1 MLKQLEKTHVFQTPS
16 GMKVTILYK
25 PDFKQQTMI
34 VGVPFGGIHSN
45 VYDEENQLYKP
56 GLAHFLEHKLFESE
70 SGDIMA
76 QFSQLGAQV
85 NAFTSYQETCYYF
98 NTTTK
103 FKEASNLLLDLVS
116 DCSLSEESVEKEKG
130 IIISELSMY
139 EAMVDQ
145 ALVKNLYKSLYHQ
158 HPIIHDIG
166 GSKQSVTDT
175 TLIQLMDAFH
185 RFYHPTLMQCVC
197 VTNES
202 IETVES
208 MILSHPISSNVKEKK
223 IVIEALIYEPREV
236 AFKNIDVSMDI
247 EVAKGVYALK
257 LDAHDGQPMSN
268 VLKQFAIR
276 FLLEATFS
284 ELNPLYQQWLDEELI
299 NDYFDMDV
307 DVSQNYSYIAFLCE
321 HEHLDKVFDLIEAT
335 LKTVDLDEM
344 TLNQLKRRYLGM
356 SLKALNKPSS
366 LSKQLIRYALN
377 NLDFFDVLGLFQSMS
392 MDDIALAKQHLLESL
407 SHSSRV
413 KITPQSKHVRNDG

>member
-25 PDFKQQTMI
+25 PDFKQQSMI

-45 VYDEENQLYKP
+45 VYDEQHQLYKP

-116 DCSLSEESVEKEKG
+116 ECSLSEESVEKEKG

-145 ALVKNLYKSLYHQ
+145 ALVKNLYKSLYHH

-166 GSKQSVTDT
+166 GSKQSVTEIN
-175 TLIQLMDAFH
+175 LSQLMDAFH
-185 RFYHPTLMQCVC
+185 RFYHPSLMQCVC

-202 IETVES
+202 IESVEA
-208 MILSHPISSNVKEKK
+208 MILAHPLSSKLKEKFSVKEEQ
-223 IVIEALIYEPREV
+223 ITEPREV
-236 AFKNIDVSMDI
+236 AFKDIDVSMDI

-257 LDAHDGQPMSN
+257 LDAHAGNPMSN
-268 VLKQFAIR
+268 VLKQFALR

-321 HEHLDKVFDLIEAT
+321 HEHLDEVFNWIETT
-335 LKTVDLDEM
+335 LQNVNLDEV

-377 NLDFFDVLGLFQSMS
+377 DLDFFDVLGLFQTMS
-392 MDDIALAKQHLLESL
+392 MDDIEIAKQHILSSL
-407 SHSSRV
+407 SHASRV
-413 KITPQSKHVRNDG
+413 KITPQSK

>member
-1 MLKQLEKTHVFQTPS
+1 MFKKLEKTHVFQTPS

-25 PDFKQQTMI
+25 PDFKQQSMI

-45 VYDEENQLYKP
+45 VYDDQHQLYEP

-103 FKEASNLLLDLVS
+103 FKESSHLLLDLVS
-116 DCSLSEESVEKEKG
+116 ECSLSEESVEKEKG
-130 IIISELSMY
+130 IIVSELSMY

-145 ALVKNLYKSLYHQ
+145 ALVKNLYKALYQ
-158 HPIIHDIG
+158 NHPIIHDIG
-166 GSKQSVTDT
+166 GSKKSVTDI
-175 TLIQLMDAFH
+175 TLNQLMDAYH
-185 RFYHPTLMQCVC
+185 RFYHPTLIQCVC
-197 VTNES
+197 VTNEP
-202 IETVES
+202 IESVEA
-208 MILSHPISSNVKEKK
+208 MILAHPLSSNLKVKKGVVEAP
-223 IVIEALIYEPREV
+223 IVEPREV
-236 AFKNIDVSMDI
+236 AFKNIDVTMDI

-257 LDAHDGQPMSN
+257 LDAHEGSSMNN
-268 VLKQFAIR
+268 VLKQFALR

-284 ELNPLYQQWLDEELI
+284 ELNPLYQQWLDDELI

-321 HEHLDKVFDLIEAT
+321 HDNLDEVFNWIEAT
-335 LKTVDLDEM
+335 LKSVDLDEV

-377 NLDFFDVLGLFQSMS
+377 DLDFFDVLALFQSMS
-392 MDDIALAKQHLLESL
+392 MSDIEIAKQHILNSL
-407 SHSSRV
+407 SHASRV
-413 KITPQSKHVRNDG
+413 KITPQAK

>member
-1 MLKQLEKTHVFQTPS
+1 MFKQLEKTHVFITPS

-25 PDFKQQTMI
+25 PDFKQQSMI
-34 VGVPFGGIHSN
+34 IGVPFGGIHSN
-45 VYDEENQLYKP
+45 VYDDHHELYQP

-76 QFSQLGAQV
+76 QFSELGAQV

-103 FKEASNLLLDLVS
+103 FKESSNLLLDLVS

-145 ALVKNLYKSLYHQ
+145 ALVKNLYKSLYHN

-166 GSKQSVTDT
+166 GSKKSVTDI
-175 TLIQLMDAFH
+175 TLNQLMDAFH
-185 RFYHPTLMQCVC
+185 RFYHPSLMQCVC
-197 VTNES
+197 VTNEP
-202 IETVES
+202 IESVEA
-208 MILSHPISSNVKEKK
+208 MILAHPLSSRIKEKK
-223 IVIEALIYEPREV
+223 RVTEEAIIEPHDV
-236 AFKNIDVSMDI
+236 AFKDIHVTMDI

-257 LDAHDGQPMSN
+257 LDAHEGSSMNN
-268 VLKQFAIR
+268 VLKQFALR

-284 ELNPLYQQWLDEELI
+284 ELNPLYQEWIDQELI

-321 HEHLDKVFDLIEAT
+321 HEHLDEVFDWIESM
-335 LKTVDLDEM
+335 LKKVDLDEI

-377 NLDFFDVLGLFQSMS
+377 DLDFFDVLGLFQTMS
-392 MDDIALAKQHLLESL
+392 MKDIDLAKQHILNAL

-413 KITPQSKHVRNDG
+413 KITPQAK

>member
-25 PDFKQQTMI
+25 PDFKQQSMI
-34 VGVPFGGIHSN
+34 VGVPFGGINSN
-45 VYDEENQLYKP
+45 VYDEQHQLYKP

-116 DCSLSEESVEKEKG
+116 ECSLSEESVEKEKG

-145 ALVKNLYKSLYHQ
+145 ALVKNLYKSLYHH

-166 GSKQSVTDT
+166 GSKQSVTEINLT
-175 TLIQLMDAFH
+175 QLMDAFH
-185 RFYHPTLMQCVC
+185 RFYHPSLMQCVC
-197 VTNES
+197 VTNEP
-202 IETVES
+202 IESVEA
-208 MILSHPISSNVKEKK
+208 MILAHPLSSNLKEKFSVKEEP
-223 IVIEALIYEPREV
+223 IIEPREV
-236 AFKNIDVSMDI
+236 AFKEINVSMDI

-257 LDAHDGQPMSN
+257 LDAHAGNPMNN
-268 VLKQFAIR
+268 VLKQFALR

-321 HEHLDKVFDLIEAT
+321 HEHLDEVFNWIETT
-335 LKTVDLDEM
+335 LQSVDLDEV

-377 NLDFFDVLGLFQSMS
+377 DLDFFDVLGLFQTMS
-392 MDDIALAKQHLLESL
+392 MEDIEIAKQHILSSL
-407 SHSSRV
+407 SHASRV
-413 KITPQSKHVRNDG
+413 KITPQSK